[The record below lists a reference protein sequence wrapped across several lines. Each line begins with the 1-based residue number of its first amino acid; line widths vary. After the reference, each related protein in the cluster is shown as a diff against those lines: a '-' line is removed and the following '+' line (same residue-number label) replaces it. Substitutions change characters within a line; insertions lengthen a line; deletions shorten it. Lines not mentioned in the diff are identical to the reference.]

1 MFWATL
7 PQRWKVYV
15 FRPVDCRWWTV
26 DSRYVDSRYVWWMPG
41 ECPGCWLLPLCCKHW
56 HWSRYG
62 QCAPHS
68 HPVTNIQ
75 ALDTR
80 TGPSVQT
87 RYPVTTHQLVLSTIY
102 ILCSVVQNAWKYYV
116 LHCNSFIQN
125 YSFTW
130 MLNCSWGKH
139 VDQKFFQLWMDVVDI
154 SMDVVL
160 L

>member
-80 TGPSVQT
+80 TGPSLQT
-87 RYPVTTHQLVLSTIY
+87 RYPVTTHQLVLSTI
-102 ILCSVVQNAWKYYV
+102 V
-116 LHCNSFIQN
+116 HCARSSRMLGNIMCCTVTHSYKIIASLECLIAHGENMLIRNSFN
-125 YSFTW
+125 SGW
-130 MLNCSWGKH
+130 ML
-139 VDQKFFQLWMDVVDI
+139 
-154 SMDVVL
+154 
-160 L
+160 